1 MTHTNTDIRV
11 AVVGCG
17 AIGSVVAAQL
27 RDGTVPGAALAG
39 VVDPHGTQ
47 GFPKLSLDAA
57 IEDSD
62 LVVECAGQAVLAS
75 AGPRVVAAG
84 RDLLVVSIGALTD
97 DVLVEKLYT
106 AGTGRVYLA
115 TGAIGGFDM
124 LRAASRMAPF
134 TRVRIVTTKKPGGLV
149 QEWMDEPEAERVRTT
164 TEPLEILRGPARV
177 IAHRF
182 PRSANVA
189 AAVALA
195 VGDWDLVE
203 ASVVADPGAEL
214 TSHVIT
220 AEGPAG
226 LYRFEVRNRPSP
238 QTPTTSAVVPYAVA
252 KAVADIAGRTGS
264 FR

>member
-1 MTHTNTDIRV
+1 MTHTNTDMRV
-11 AVVGCG
+11 AVLGCG
-17 AIGSVVAAQL
+17 AIGSVLAAQL
-27 RDGTVPGAALAG
+27 RDREIPGAVLAG
-39 VVDPHGTQ
+39 VVDPNGTQ
-47 GFPKLSLDAA
+47 GFPELSLDAA
-57 IEDSD
+57 IEASD
-62 LVVECAGQAVLAS
+62 LVVECAGQAGLAA
-75 AGPRVVAAG
+75 AGPQVVAAG
-84 RDLLVVSIGALTD
+84 RDLLVVSVGALTD
-97 DVLVEKLYT
+97 DALAEKLY

-115 TGAIGGFDM
+115 TGAVGGFDM

-134 TRVRIVTTKKPGGLV
+134 TSVRIVTTKKPGGLV
-149 QEWMDEPEAERVRTT
+149 QTWMDEAEAEHVRTT
-164 TEPLEILRGPARV
+164 TRPLEILRAPARV

-203 ASVVADPGAEL
+203 AAVVADPAAEL

-226 LYRFEVRNRPSP
+226 RYRFEICNQPSA

-252 KAVADIAGRTGS
+252 EAVADIAGRTGS